1 MFSPV
6 QHAGQGKPAAF
17 SIEEKQLQITLGQKS
32 FLVRLAVSRD
42 FLPPHS
48 SYNGT
53 GFVLSLYYQK
63 SVIEYKEAEMLSTHY
78 KNWLSIE
85 DARRCKRC
93 EEMHGQIYE
102 IEEVPIP
109 EPPLHEKFRCY
120 IARMEALT
128 AGTAT
133 TKGKNGAD
141 WWIATYHQ
149 LPPYYISKAEARALG
164 WKAWKGNLA
173 SVAPNKMIAKGIYR
187 NDNGHLPESSGR
199 IWFEADINY
208 IAGRRGTERILYSN
222 DGLIFVTWDHYHTF
236 TEIVSMPSAGSES

>member
-1 MFSPV
+1 
-6 QHAGQGKPAAF
+6 
-17 SIEEKQLQITLGQKS
+17 
-32 FLVRLAVSRD
+32 
-42 FLPPHS
+42 
-48 SYNGT
+48 
-53 GFVLSLYYQK
+53 
-63 SVIEYKEAEMLSTHY
+63 MLSQHY

-102 IEEVPIP
+102 IGEVPIP
-109 EPPLHEKFRCY
+109 EPPLHEKCRCY

-222 DGLIFVTWDHYHTF
+222 DGLIFVTRDHYHTF
-236 TEIVSMPSAGSES
+236 TEIVSIPSAGSES

>member
-1 MFSPV
+1 
-6 QHAGQGKPAAF
+6 
-17 SIEEKQLQITLGQKS
+17 
-32 FLVRLAVSRD
+32 
-42 FLPPHS
+42 
-48 SYNGT
+48 
-53 GFVLSLYYQK
+53 
-63 SVIEYKEAEMLSTHY
+63 MLSTHY

-109 EPPLHEKFRCY
+109 EPPLHEKCRCY

-141 WWIATYHQ
+141 Y
-149 LPPYYISKAEARALG
+149 
-164 WKAWKGNLA
+164 
-173 SVAPNKMIAKGIYR
+173 
-187 NDNGHLPESSGR
+187 
-199 IWFEADINY
+199 
-208 IAGRRGTERILYSN
+208 
-222 DGLIFVTWDHYHTF
+222 TF